1 MLLWMDS
8 EVGRP
13 LEAHNPWSP
22 CTATSKVSDT
32 PFAIACKR
40 DAHLHE
46 LDLGHQIIETVA
58 RAKNGKG
65 ARARARAIKNVEELI
80 NAKKENEECA
90 LNVRYL
96 LQICEGTRRSVISAP
111 PRPKEFTRV
120 EISEWCAAIAPQP
133 LAAWT
138 YRTPVEHLISRLPG
152 VCA

>member
-65 ARARARAIKNVEELI
+65 ARARARAIKNVEELT
-80 NAKKENEECA
+80 NAKKENEGMCVKCKVFITD
-90 LNVRYL
+90 LR
-96 LQICEGTRRSVISAP
+96 GD
-111 PRPKEFTRV
+111 
-120 EISEWCAAIAPQP
+120 AAICDLCTPAPEGI
-133 LAAWT
+133 
-138 YRTPVEHLISRLPG
+138 Y
-152 VCA
+152 